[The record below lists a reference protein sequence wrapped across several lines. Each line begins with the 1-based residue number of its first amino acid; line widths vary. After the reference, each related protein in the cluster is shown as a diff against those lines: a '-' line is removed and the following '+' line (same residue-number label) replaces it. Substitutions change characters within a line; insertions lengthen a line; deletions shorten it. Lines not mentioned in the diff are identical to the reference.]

1 MLRKNCTQTE
11 MERVKA
17 SKFFFSIV
25 FAVGISFQH
34 TYYVHVGK
42 KVLARAYFSLDVA
55 PEQRNRNFGIS
66 SSSEHRTKIRY
77 GIFLIKDVLCIERES
92 RFHKPQSCGTTF

>member
-42 KVLARAYFSLDVA
+42 KCWHAHTFRLTLPQNKGIAILASAAAENIGQKFATEFFS
-55 PEQRNRNFGIS
+55 
-66 SSSEHRTKIRY
+66 
-77 GIFLIKDVLCIERES
+77 
-92 RFHKPQSCGTTF
+92 